1 MEAARDRSEA
11 SAPWGIEVQHVR
23 TDTTLRIVV
32 SGDIDL
38 AAAPL
43 LRKEIKQTIDRDV
56 EIVVLDFQRVTFM
69 DSTGLHALIDAH
81 EQLDGRLRIMP
92 SPPVARLIEITD
104 LHDQLPVINSANTW
118 HSRTPQPA
126 DLDPPGG
133 AAGPENHRD
142 G

>member
-1 MEAARDRSEA
+1 MEAASDRSEA
-11 SAPWGIEVQHVR
+11 SAACGIEVQHAP

-32 SGDIDL
+32 SGEIDL
-38 AAAPL
+38 ATAPL
-43 LRKEIKQTIDRDV
+43 LREEIEQTIDRDV
-56 EIVVLDFQRVTFM
+56 EIVVLDFRRVTFM

-81 EQLDGRLRIMP
+81 EQLNGRLRIMP

-104 LHDQLPVINSANTW
+104 LRDQLPVINSANTRL
-118 HSRTPQPA
+118 SRTVQPA